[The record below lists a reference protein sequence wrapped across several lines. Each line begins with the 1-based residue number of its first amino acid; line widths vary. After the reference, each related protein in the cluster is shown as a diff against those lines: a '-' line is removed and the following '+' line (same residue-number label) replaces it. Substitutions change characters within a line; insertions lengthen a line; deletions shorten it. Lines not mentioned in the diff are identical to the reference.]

1 MAGTM
6 RAFQIDRPG
15 DAADLKL
22 VELPVPQPGPGQA
35 RVRVAYCGLNPLDV
49 IVRRGGA
56 AWMGPPWPLVPGV
69 EHSGVVDAVGEG
81 VTADWLGR
89 GVVSRQSFGGNA
101 EFSVAAESNLVRLP
115 DAMDLKAGAV
125 YRGCS
130 HTAWRIVHE
139 AVRTPPGAW
148 ALFHSAAGPV
158 GIMLTQF
165 AVRAG
170 LKVIGLVGG
179 AAKQAYAAQFG
190 AEQLIDTK
198 ATPDWAAEVPRLTGG
213 AGAHLIVDGD
223 GGAESARNFEV
234 VAAGGEVVFIGAT
247 SGTPAASV
255 APGLLIVRHAAA
267 RGFNLNVAERMG
279 ASGEAVDAQIIPLLQ
294 SGAVKL
300 PITSV
305 SPFEA
310 IPELHRRFENREIH
324 GRAVIEVGG
333 EAVERLRRKG

>member
-1 MAGTM
+1 M
-6 RAFQIDRPG
+6 RAIQIDQPG
-15 DAADLKL
+15 DAADLKC
-22 VELPVPQPGPGQA
+22 VELPIPEPGPGHL

-56 AWMGPPWPLVPGV
+56 AWMGPPWPLIPGV

-81 VTADWLGR
+81 VSPDWVGR
-89 GVVSRQSFGGNA
+89 AVVSRQAFGGNA

-115 DAMDLKAGAV
+115 DDMDLKTGAV

-130 HTAWRIVHE
+130 HTAWRLLHE
-139 AVRTPPGAW
+139 AVATPAGSW

-165 AVRAG
+165 ARLAG
-170 LKVIGLVGG
+170 LRVIGRVGG
-179 AAKQAYAAQFG
+179 PAKQAYAAQFG
-190 AEQLIDTK
+190 ADHLVDVST
-198 ATPDWAAEVPRLTGG
+198 TPDWPAEVMRLTGG
-213 AGAHLIVDGD
+213 DGVRLAVDGD
-223 GGAESARNFEV
+223 GGSESGRNLD
-234 VAAGGEVVFIGAT
+234 ALAPGGEVVFIGAT
-247 SGTPAASV
+247 SGTPAAPV
-255 APGLLIVRHAAA
+255 APGLLIVRHVAV
-267 RGFNLNVAERMG
+267 RGFNLNVAERIG

-305 SPFEA
+305 SPLEA
-310 IPELHRRFENREIH
+310 TPELHRRFENREIH

-333 EAVERLRRKG
+333 ETVERLRRKS